1 MMWKNT
7 IHSISPNLSLKK
19 PAMTDELTDIQNC
32 LHVELP
38 NELYQLLQE
47 INGVE
52 GEYGDFIWSTS
63 KIKTEN
69 MNMRNIV
76 DFKDLYMPFD
86 CLLFIADGGNGDL
99 FGYSILN
106 GIVQRD
112 DIYVWNHENDSRT
125 WVAPSLKTFMEWWEN
140 GKITI

>member
-1 MMWKNT
+1 MWKNT
-7 IHSISPNLSLKK
+7 IHSISPNLSLKQ

-38 NELYQLLQE
+38 NDLHQLLQE
-47 INGVE
+47 TNGVE
-52 GEYGDFIWSTS
+52 GEYGDFIWSAS

-69 MNMRNIV
+69 INMRNIV

-86 CLLFIADGGNGDL
+86 CLLFFADGGNGDL

-125 WVAPSLKTFMEWWEN
+125 WVAPSLKTFMEWWES

>member
-1 MMWKNT
+1 MWKNT
-7 IHSISPNLSLKK
+7 IHSISSNLSLKN
-19 PAMTDELTDIQNC
+19 PATKEELTDIQKC

-38 NELYQLLQE
+38 NDLYQLLRE
-47 INGVE
+47 TNGVE
-52 GEYGDFIWSTS
+52 GEYGDFIWSAS

-69 MNMRNIV
+69 MNMRNID

-86 CLLFIADGGNGDL
+86 CLLFFADGGNGDL

-106 GIVQRD
+106 GMVQRD
-112 DIYVWNHENDSRT
+112 DIYVWNHESDSRT
-125 WVAPSLKTFMEWWEN
+125 WVAPSLKTFMEWWES

>member
-1 MMWKNT
+1 MWKN
-7 IHSISPNLSLKK
+7 IIRSISLDLRLKN
-19 PAMTDELTDIQNC
+19 PATKDELTEVQKY

-38 NELYQLLQE
+38 NDLSHLLQE
-47 INGVE
+47 TNGIE
-52 GEYGDFIWSTS
+52 GEYGDFIWDASR
-63 KIKTEN
+63 IKTEN
-69 MNMRNIV
+69 MNMRNTV
-76 DFKDLYMPFD
+76 VFKDLYMPFD
-86 CLLFIADGGNGDL
+86 CLLFFADGGNGDL

-125 WVAPSLKTFMEWWEN
+125 WVAPSLKTFMEWWGS

>member
-1 MMWKNT
+1 MWKN
-7 IHSISPNLSLKK
+7 IIRSISLDLRLKN
-19 PAMTDELTDIQNC
+19 PATKDELTEVQKY

-38 NELYQLLQE
+38 NDLSHLLQE
-47 INGVE
+47 TNGIE
-52 GEYGDFIWSTS
+52 GEYGDFIWDASR
-63 KIKTEN
+63 IKTEN
-69 MNMRNIV
+69 MNMRNTV
-76 DFKDLYMPFD
+76 VFKDLYMPFD
-86 CLLFIADGGNGDL
+86 CLLFFADGGNGDL

-125 WVAPSLKTFMEWWEN
+125 CVAPSLKTFMKWWGS

>member
-19 PAMTDELTDIQNC
+19 TATKDELAEVHKNLQ
-32 LHVELP
+32 VELP
-38 NELYQLLQE
+38 NDLNQLLQE
-47 INGVE
+47 TNGVE

-86 CLLFIADGGNGDL
+86 CLLFFADGGNGDL

-125 WVAPSLKTFMEWWEN
+125 WVAPSLETFMKWWES
-140 GKITI
+140 GKIKI

>member
-1 MMWKNT
+1 MWKNT
-7 IHSISPNLSLKK
+7 IRSISSNLSLKN
-19 PAMTDELTDIQNC
+19 PATKDELAEVQKN
-32 LHVELP
+32 LQLELP
-38 NELYQLLQE
+38 NDLYQLLQE
-47 INGVE
+47 TNGIE
-52 GEYGDFIWSTS
+52 GEYGQFIWDAS
-63 KIKTEN
+63 KIKIEN

-86 CLLFIADGGNGDL
+86 CLLFFADGGNGDL

-125 WVAPSLKTFMEWWEN
+125 
-140 GKITI
+140 

>member
-1 MMWKNT
+1 MWKNT
-7 IHSISPNLSLKK
+7 IRSISSNLSWKN
-19 PAMTDELTDIQNC
+19 PATKDELAEVQKN
-32 LHVELP
+32 LQLELP
-38 NELYQLLQE
+38 NDLYQLLQE
-47 INGVE
+47 TNGIE
-52 GEYGDFIWSTS
+52 GEYGQFIWDAS
-63 KIKTEN
+63 KIKIEN

-86 CLLFIADGGNGDL
+86 CLLFFADGGNGDL

-112 DIYVWNHENDSRT
+112 DIYVWSHENDSRT
-125 WVAPSLKTFMEWWEN
+125 WVAPSLKIFMVWWES

>member
-1 MMWKNT
+1 MWKNT
-7 IHSISPNLSLKK
+7 IHSISSNLGLKN
-19 PAMTDELTDIQNC
+19 PTTNDELTDIQKC

-38 NELYQLLQE
+38 NDLYQLLQE
-47 INGVE
+47 TNGIE
-52 GEYGDFIWSTS
+52 GEYGDFIWSAS
-63 KIKTEN
+63 KITTEN

-86 CLLFIADGGNGDL
+86 CLLFFADGGNGDL

-106 GIVQRD
+106 GKVQRD

-125 WVAPSLKTFMEWWEN
+125 WVAPSLKTFMEWWESR
-140 GKITI
+140 KITI

>member
-1 MMWKNT
+1 MWKN
-7 IHSISPNLSLKK
+7 IIRSISLDLRLKN
-19 PAMTDELTDIQNC
+19 PATKDELTEVQKY

-38 NELYQLLQE
+38 NDLSHLLQE
-47 INGVE
+47 TNGIE
-52 GEYGDFIWSTS
+52 GEYGDFIWDASR
-63 KIKTEN
+63 IKTEN
-69 MNMRNIV
+69 MNMRNTV
-76 DFKDLYMPFD
+76 VFKDLYMPFD
-86 CLLFIADGGNGDL
+86 CLLFFADGGNGDL

-125 WVAPSLKTFMEWWEN
+125 WVAPSLKTFMKWWGS

>member
-1 MMWKNT
+1 MWKNT
-7 IHSISPNLSLKK
+7 IRSISSNLSLKN
-19 PAMTDELTDIQNC
+19 PATKDELAEVQKN
-32 LHVELP
+32 LQLELP
-38 NELYQLLQE
+38 NDLYQLLQE
-47 INGVE
+47 TNGVE
-52 GEYGDFIWSTS
+52 GEYGQFIWDAS
-63 KIKTEN
+63 KIKIEN
-69 MNMRNIV
+69 MNMRNIF

-86 CLLFIADGGNGDL
+86 CLLFFADGGNGDL

-125 WVAPSLKTFMEWWEN
+125 WVAPSLKIFMVWWES

>member
-1 MMWKNT
+1 MWKET
-7 IHSISPNLSLKK
+7 IHSISSNLSLKN
-19 PAMTDELTDIQNC
+19 PATKEELIEIQKC
-32 LHVELP
+32 LLVELP
-38 NELYQLLQE
+38 NDLSQLLQE
-47 INGVE
+47 TNGIA
-52 GEYGDFIWSTS
+52 GEYGDFIWSVS

-86 CLLFIADGGNGDL
+86 CLLFFTDGGNGDL

-125 WVAPSLKTFMEWWEN
+125 WVAPSLEIFMEWWES

>member
-1 MMWKNT
+1 MWKKH
-7 IHSISPNLSLKK
+7 HSQYFIKLKFKKSSYKGCTRRSSKNL
-19 PAMTDELTDIQNC
+19 Q
-32 LHVELP
+32 VELP
-38 NELYQLLQE
+38 NDLYQLLQE
-47 INGVE
+47 TNGIA
-52 GEYGDFIWSTS
+52 GEYGDFIWDAS
-63 KIKTEN
+63 KINTEN

-86 CLLFIADGGNGDL
+86 CLLFFADGGNGDL

-106 GIVQRD
+106 GIVQSD

-125 WVAPSLKTFMEWWEN
+125 WIAPSLEIFMEWWES

>member
-1 MMWKNT
+1 MWKNT

-19 PAMTDELTDIQNC
+19 TATKDELTDIQKC

-38 NELYQLLQE
+38 NDLYQLLLE
-47 INGVE
+47 TNGVE
-52 GEYGDFIWSTS
+52 GEYGDFIWNAS

-86 CLLFIADGGNGDL
+86 CLLFFADGGNGDL

-106 GIVQRD
+106 GIVQRE

-125 WVAPSLKTFMEWWEN
+125 WVAPSLETFMKWWES

>member
-1 MMWKNT
+1 MWKN
-7 IHSISPNLSLKK
+7 IIRSISLDLRLKN
-19 PAMTDELTDIQNC
+19 PATKDELTEVQKY

-38 NELYQLLQE
+38 NDLSHLLQE
-47 INGVE
+47 TNGIE
-52 GEYGDFIWSTS
+52 GEYGDFIWDASR
-63 KIKTEN
+63 IKTEN
-69 MNMRNIV
+69 MNMRNTV
-76 DFKDLYMPFD
+76 VFKDLYMPFD
-86 CLLFIADGGNGDL
+86 CLLFFADSGNGDL

-125 WVAPSLKTFMEWWEN
+125 WFAPSLKTFMKWWGS

>member
-1 MMWKNT
+1 MWKNT
-7 IHSISPNLSLKK
+7 IHSIPSNLSLKN
-19 PAMTDELTDIQNC
+19 PATKDELTDIQKC

-38 NELYQLLQE
+38 NDLYQLLKE
-47 INGVE
+47 TNGIE

-63 KIKTEN
+63 KITTEN

-86 CLLFIADGGNGDL
+86 CLLFFADGGNGDL

-125 WVAPSLKTFMEWWEN
+125 WIAPSLKVFMEWWES

>member
-1 MMWKNT
+1 MWKNT
-7 IHSISPNLSLKK
+7 IHSISSNLSLKNSTTK
-19 PAMTDELTDIQNC
+19 DELTDIQKC

-38 NELYQLLQE
+38 NVLYQLLQE
-47 INGVE
+47 TNGIA
-52 GEYGDFIWSTS
+52 GEYGDFIWSVS

-86 CLLFIADGGNGDL
+86 CLLFFADGGNGDL

-106 GIVQRD
+106 GKVQRD

-125 WVAPSLKTFMEWWEN
+125 WVAPSLKTFMEWWES
-140 GKITI
+140 GKIII